1 MINSPSIAKR
11 PRELNGF
18 PPTVCVELLKQ
29 CNMACPHC
37 RSHSSPHASGVL
49 NLESVVTLLDGLAR
63 VGDWRISL
71 TGGEP
76 SLWDPLPSL
85 LAKLQRASILFSV
98 TTNGSA
104 SSTRLLK
111 LPSRVWETG
120 TLKVSIDG
128 SRELHDSLRGVG
140 SFDRA
145 LAFLRLA
152 RPLVQRLCVNTT
164 LVWDASLWV
173 DELHNILCSVPIDK
187 WSLIAPIERAAW
199 TGRLAGTS
207 LAPPYSEQFARVNEH
222 ITIHGNRIPLA
233 FLDYASLENRV
244 RDVIYVNADGHIELP
259 GFLDGSS
266 RPVATTTHIEAVDA
280 IERIARAAK
289 DFEATGRLL
298 Q

>member
-1 MINSPSIAKR
+1 MAR
-11 PRELNGF
+11 RQRELNGF
-18 PPTVCVELLKQ
+18 PPTVCVELLRQ

-37 RSHSSPHASGVL
+37 RSHSSPHGSGVL
-49 NLESVVTLLDGLAR
+49 TFDSVATLLDGLFR

-85 LAKLQRASILFSV
+85 LAKLQRASIVFSV

-111 LPSRVWETG
+111 LPTHLWKMG

-128 SRELHDSLRGVG
+128 SRELHDSLRGTG
-140 SFDRA
+140 SFCRA

-164 LVWDASLWV
+164 LVWDSSIWV
-173 DELHNILCSVPIDK
+173 DELYDILCSVPIDK
-187 WSLIAPIERAAW
+187 WSLIAPVERGTWAE
-199 TGRLAGTS
+199 RLAGTS
-207 LAPPYSEQFARVNEH
+207 LASQYNEQFARVKNH
-222 ITIHGNRIPLA
+222 VKSRGNSIPLA

-244 RDVIYVNADGHIELP
+244 RDVIYVNADGHVELP
-259 GFLDGSS
+259 GFLDDSS
-266 RPVATTTHIEAVDA
+266 TPVATTTHIEAVDA
-280 IERIARAAK
+280 VERIAWAARN
-289 DFEATGRLL
+289 FEATGRLL